1 MEVGTTG
8 IVGILNTTY
17 IFSDTSKADAR
28 KFYEFIRIINNLV
41 EQGSYGYQKFKIIEQ
56 IFLHNSA
63 IRNLP
68 KNYRDVVANVKEL
81 CDKYEIDRAL
91 INRYLSARSTDFA
104 AKTYNNDEEL
114 AEYMSGAGDSVG
126 LILARIFHIDTT
138 ANELVCKQSRA
149 ILYLSFIRN
158 LGNDTML
165 GRYYFP
171 TSELRKYGITYP
183 TEKVALK
190 YPGAYREFIEAQ
202 LDKYSQFQNEAKGLC
217 KFLPYSKRVALKTT
231 IDINNWEKNC
241 IANDPFRVFDN
252 NVTPSRFNI
261 FKKLVIR
268 LVHA

>member
-28 KFYEFIRIINNLV
+28 KFYDFIRIINNLV

-68 KNYRDVVANVKEL
+68 KNYRDVVANVKDL
-81 CDKYEIDRAL
+81 CNKYEIDRAL

-104 AKTYNNDEEL
+104 SKTYVDDEEL
-114 AEYMSGAGDSVG
+114 EDYMKGAGDSVG
-126 LILARIFHIDTT
+126 LILARIFHIDNL
-138 ANELVCKQSRA
+138 ANDLVCKQSRA
-149 ILYLSFIRN
+149 IIYLSFVRN
-158 LGNDTML
+158 LGNDTL
-165 GRYYFP
+165 NERFYFP
-171 TSELRKYGITYP
+171 TSELRKYGLTYP
-183 TEKVALK
+183 TEKIALK

-202 LDKYSQFQNEAKGLC
+202 LDKYTQLQNEATGLC
-217 KFLPYSKRVALKTT
+217 NYLPYSKRVALKTT

-241 IANDPFRVFDN
+241 IAKDPFRVFDN
-252 NVTPSRFNI
+252 GVIPSRFNI

-268 LVHA
+268 LIHA

>member
-1 MEVGTTG
+1 MEVGTTS

-17 IFSDTSKADAR
+17 IFSDTSKVDAR

-56 IFLHNSA
+56 IFQNNTP
-63 IRNLP
+63 IRNLS
-68 KNYRDVVANVKEL
+68 KEYRDVVANVKEL
-81 CDKYEIDRAL
+81 CDKYEVDRAL
-91 INRYLSARSTDFA
+91 INSYLSARNTDFTR
-104 AKTYNNDEEL
+104 KIYTNNEDL
-114 AEYMSGAGDSVG
+114 QEYMVGAGDSVG
-126 LILARIFHIDTT
+126 LILARIFHIDTK
-138 ANELVCKQSRA
+138 ANELICQQSKA

-158 LGNDTML
+158 LDNDTMN
-165 GRYYFP
+165 GRFYFP
-171 TSELRKYGITYP
+171 TTELRKYGLPYP

-202 LDKYSQFQNEAKGLC
+202 IATYCQYQNEAKGLC

-241 IANDPFRVFDN
+241 IAKEPFRIFDN